1 MGRTVGKIIQIN
13 KTWLTKKEAMTYLG
27 CGENYLQKLRDN
39 AEVSF
44 SRDGKMIWYDLES
57 IDRFLRRKKVI

>member
-1 MGRTVGKIIQIN
+1 MGRTVGKIININ
-13 KTWLTKKEAMTYLG
+13 KTWLTKKETMTYLG
-27 CGENYLQKLRDN
+27 CSEDYLQKLRDN

-57 IDRFLRRKKVI
+57 IDRFLRRKKVV